1 MKLRLP
7 EHVKAIIE
15 KLEENGYEAFA
26 VGGCVRD
33 TILARQPQKWDIS
46 TSALPEQVKAV
57 FPRSADTKHR
67 RGSVTVFIGDDRY
80 EVTTYRI
87 DAGYEESPDL
97 LQVAFTPNIADDLMR
112 RDFTINAMA
121 YNDRSGLI
129 DPYGG
134 MKDLQKKVIRCV
146 QDADERFNEDA
157 LRIIRAIRYAACLN
171 FKIEEKTWH
180 SMPSHTGKLS
190 GVSAGRLQ
198 KEIVQLL
205 VSPHPELWG
214 DLYQLGITAVIMPE
228 FDRCME
234 TPQETPH
241 HFYNV
246 GEHTLRVLT
255 AVPAE
260 KVIRLAALMHD
271 FGKPEMRFRDSLGKD
286 HFNGHDKRGAEIACE
301 IMKRLEF
308 DADTTEKVVRLIT
321 YHDYRPDLTPKA
333 VGRAVRKVGEDLFP
347 AYLQLQWAD
356 CHAQSLYKRKEKTE
370 RILGVARIYEE
381 LQRTEG
387 KNNR

>member
-1 MKLRLP
+1 MRLRFP
-7 EHVKAIIE
+7 EHVKEIIE
-15 KLEENGYEAFA
+15 KLEENGFEAFA

-33 TILARQPQKWDIS
+33 TILARQPKKWDIS

-57 FPRSADTKHR
+57 FPCTDDTENA
-67 RGSVTVFIGDDRY
+67 RGSVTVLLYGDRY

-87 DAGYEESPDL
+87 DAGYAEDPGL
-97 LQVAFTPNIADDLMR
+97 LKVAFTPNIADDLKR
-112 RDFTINAMA
+112 RDFTFNAMA

-146 QDADERFNEDA
+146 QDADERFDEDA
-157 LRIIRAIRYAACLN
+157 LRIVRAIRYAACLN
-171 FKIEEKTWH
+171 FKIEEKTWY
-180 SMPSHTGKLS
+180 SMASHTAKLS
-190 GVSAGRLQ
+190 GVSAGRLRT
-198 KEIVQLL
+198 EIVKLL

-214 DLYQLGITAVIMPE
+214 DLYQLGITAVIMTE

-246 GEHTLRVLT
+246 GEHTIRVLT
-255 AVPAE
+255 AVPEE

-271 FGKPEMRFRDSLGKD
+271 FGKPEVRFRDSLGKD
-286 HFNGHDKRGAEIACE
+286 HFNGHDKRGAEIASE
-301 IMKRLEF
+301 IMRRLEF
-308 DADTTEKVVRLIT
+308 DPDTTDKVVRLIT
-321 YHDYRPDLTPKA
+321 YHDYRPDATPKA
-333 VGRAVRKVGEDLFP
+333 VQRAVRKVGEDLFP

-356 CHAQSLYKRKEKTE
+356 CHAQSLYKRQEKTE

-387 KNNR
+387 KNS

>member
-7 EHVKAIIE
+7 EHVKDIIE
-15 KLEENGYEAFA
+15 KLEENGFEAFA

-33 TILARQPQKWDIS
+33 TILARQPHKWDIS

-57 FPRSADTKHR
+57 FPRTADTKNA
-67 RGSVTVFIGDDRY
+67 RGSVTVLLGEDKY

-87 DAGYEESPDL
+87 DAGYAESPDL
-97 LQVAFTPNIADDLMR
+97 LKVAFTPNIADDLKR
-112 RDFTINAMA
+112 RDFTFNAMA
-121 YNDRSGLI
+121 YNDRTGLI

-146 QDADERFNEDA
+146 QDADERFDEDA
-157 LRIIRAIRYAACLN
+157 LRILRAIRYAACLN
-171 FKIEEKTWH
+171 FKIEEKTWY
-180 SMPSHTGKLS
+180 SMASHTAKLR
-190 GVSAGRLQ
+190 GVSAGRLRT
-198 KEIVQLL
+198 EIVKLL

-214 DLYQLGITAVIMPE
+214 DLYRLGITAVIMPE

-246 GEHTLRVLT
+246 GEHTIRVLT

-271 FGKPEMRFRDSLGKD
+271 FGKPDVRFRDSLGKD
-286 HFNGHDKRGAEIACE
+286 HFNGHDKRGAEIASE

-308 DADTTEKVVRLIT
+308 DPDTTEKVVRLIT
-321 YHDYRPDLTPKA
+321 YHDYRPDATPKA
-333 VGRAVRKVGEDLFP
+333 VQRAVRKVGDDLFL

-356 CHAQSLYKRKEKTE
+356 CHAQSLYKRPEKTK

-381 LQRTEG
+381 LQRAEG
-387 KNNR
+387 KNS